1 MRVEP
6 AAQGPGRVAAWFD
19 LSTPSGQRRTAI
31 VSGATMLL
39 CLAWL
44 LRPFAP
50 ALLSFL
56 TVLALWEWLSG
67 ARERARD
74 RAFAKALADGGGDLT
89 ALRGALATLH
99 RAPGVV
105 KGPRGADIAVAG
117 FDSRL
122 EDGDDAGTVR

>member
-1 MRVEP
+1 MGERSGWY
-6 AAQGPGRVAAWFD
+6 QRVAAWFD
-19 LSTPSGQRRTAI
+19 LSTAAGQRRTAI
-31 VSGATMLL
+31 ASGATLAL
-39 CLAWL
+39 GLAWL

-50 ALLSFL
+50 ILCFFL
-56 TVLALWEWLSG
+56 AVLALWEWLSG

-74 RAFAKALADGGGDLT
+74 RAFARALEGGGGDLT

-105 KGPRGADIAVAG
+105 KGPRGADIPIAG

-122 EDGDDAGTVR
+122 GDGDDAA